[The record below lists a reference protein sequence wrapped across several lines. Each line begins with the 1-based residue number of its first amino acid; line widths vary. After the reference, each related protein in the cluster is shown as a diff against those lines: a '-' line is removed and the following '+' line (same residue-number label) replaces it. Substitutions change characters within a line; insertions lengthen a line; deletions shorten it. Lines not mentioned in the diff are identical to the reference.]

1 MRREPTVSATVT
13 QNVLDVAVQAGADR
27 RSLLSAAGLEDRF
40 LDDPSQRVPATAHE
54 ALFEAALRLTGDAA
68 LGLHVGERM
77 RVNTL
82 HVVGYAAM
90 NSANLGTAIDRMAAY
105 RRLISDRP
113 LHIEQGNGNA
123 VTVNFG
129 LLRVGSPTL
138 RQDAEYCTAGW
149 LTFARWITG
158 KPIVPLEVH
167 YPFPAPPYLAEYERI
182 FCCPLRFEESGTR
195 LLLDRKLMNLPLTQP
210 DPKLLAFFDQLAQE
224 ALAHFSDEEEVVER
238 VRRVIADKLCRQ
250 NPTLENVARQLAMS
264 PRTLQRRLRDAAV
277 TFVEILDDTRRVL
290 CLEHLRKANLSVSEV
305 GYMCGYSTTSAFY
318 RAFERWTGMTPVQ
331 CRRHGLARP

>member
-40 LDDPSQRVPATAHE
+40 LDDPTQRVPATAHE

-68 LGLHVGERM
+68 LGLHVGERL

-82 HVVGYAAM
+82 HLVGYAEM
-90 NSANLGTAIDRMAAY
+90 NSPNLAAATDRVAAY
-105 RRLISDRP
+105 GRLITDR
-113 LHIEQGNGNA
+113 HFYVEDVDENA

-129 LLRVGSPTL
+129 ALKVGSPAQ
-138 RQDAEYCTAGW
+138 RQDAEYATAGW

-182 FCCPLRFEESGTR
+182 FRCPLRFEETGTR
-195 LLLDRKLMNLPLTQP
+195 LVLDRKLMNLPLVQP
-210 DPKLLAFFDQLAQE
+210 DPKLLTFFDELAQD
-224 ALAHFSDEEEVVER
+224 ALAHCSEEEEVVER
-238 VRRVIADKLCRQ
+238 VRRVIADRSYRQ
-250 NPTLENVARQLAMS
+250 NPTLENVSRRLATS
-264 PRTLQRRLRDAAV
+264 PRTLQRRLRDAGV
-277 TFVEILDDTRRVL
+277 TFGEILDDTRRVL
-290 CLEHLRKANLSVSEV
+290 CLEQLRKADLSVSEV
-305 GYMCGYSTTSAFY
+305 SYMCGYSTTSAFY
-318 RAFERWTGMTPVQ
+318 RAIERWTGMTPVEY
-331 CRRHGLARP
+331 RRHGLARP